1 MCMNKK
7 VMIFANND
15 VGLYNFRKELLE
27 RLIRDGNQVYCSLPF
42 GEKTSLLSDLGCECI
57 DTKISRHGTNP
68 IEDLK
73 LFFKYLKLL
82 SEVKPDTVLTYTI
95 KPNVYGG
102 LACAFKK
109 IPYIANITGLGTAI
123 ENGGLMRKL
132 TLFLYRI
139 GLKKAE
145 TVFFQNSAN
154 RDFMVSKKIVKV
166 KNELLPGSGVNLETN
181 CYEPY
186 PANDDN
192 VIFLII
198 GRIMKAKGTDEI
210 LEAAKEIKKEHPNVI
225 FRFIGSY
232 DGDYKQKIEEAVDNG
247 TVEYIGVQ
255 SDVHSFIKESHA
267 TLHASYHEGMSN
279 VLLETAASG
288 RPIIATDVP
297 GCKET
302 YDNGISGIA
311 FKPKDTADLIRAVKE
326 FLLLTHE
333 QKEQMGKA
341 GRLKIEKEFDRNI
354 IVNKYV
360 EIIKKL

>member
-1 MCMNKK
+1 MNKK

-42 GEKTSLLSDLGCECI
+42 GEKTPLLSDLGCECI

-68 IEDLK
+68 FEDFGL
-73 LFFKYLKLL
+73 LIQYLKILKK
-82 SEVKPDTVLTYTI
+82 VKPDIVFTYTI

-102 LACAFKK
+102 LACTLKK
-109 IPYIANITGLGTAI
+109 IPYAANVTGLGNAI
-123 ENGGLMRKL
+123 ENGGLMQRL

-154 RDFMVSKKIVKV
+154 RDFMVSKKIVKA
-166 KNELLPGSGVNLETN
+166 KNDLLPGSGVNLDTN
-181 CYEPY
+181 SYESY
-186 PANDDN
+186 PVNDDN

-210 LEAAKEIKKEHPNVI
+210 LEAAKEIKKEYPNVI

-232 DGDYKQKIEEAVDNG
+232 DGAYQQKIKEAVDNG
-247 TVEYIGVQ
+247 TVEYIGEQ
-255 SDVHSFIKESHA
+255 SDIHSFIKESHA

-297 GCKET
+297 GCRET
-302 YDNGISGIA
+302 YDNGISGIS
-311 FKPKDTADLIRAVKE
+311 FKPKDTGDLVRAVKD
-326 FLLLTHE
+326 FLSLSYN
-333 QKEQMGKA
+333 QKEEMGKY
-341 GRLKIEKEFDRNI
+341 GRLKMEKEFDRNI
-354 IVNKYV
+354 IVNKYMEV
-360 EIIKKL
+360 VKDI